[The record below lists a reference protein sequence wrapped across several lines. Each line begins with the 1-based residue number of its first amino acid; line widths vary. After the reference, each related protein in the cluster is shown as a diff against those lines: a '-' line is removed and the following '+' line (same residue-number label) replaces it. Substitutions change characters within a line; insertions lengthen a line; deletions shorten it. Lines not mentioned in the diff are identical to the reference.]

1 MVAIVDYG
9 YVNELA
15 YKVVKD
21 LNNSKRQIISDDKA
35 KGTVSL
41 TLGNLFSMSKN
52 QSETVTEFEWFIEN
66 NVNKIMQIR
75 WR

>member
-52 QSETVTEFEWFIEN
+52 QSDTVTEFE
-66 NVNKIMQIR
+66 
-75 WR
+75 

>member
-1 MVAIVDYG
+1 MGTIVDYG
-9 YVNELA
+9 YVNEPA
-15 YKVVKD
+15 YKVVKY

-35 KGTVSL
+35 KDTVSL

-75 WR
+75 WQ

>member
-52 QSETVTEFEWFIEN
+52 QSDTVTEFEWFIEN

>member
-52 QSETVTEFEWFIEN
+52 QSDTVTEFEWFIEN

-75 WR
+75 WQ

>member
-1 MVAIVDYG
+1 MGTIVDYG
-9 YVNELA
+9 YVNEPA
-15 YKVVKD
+15 YKVVKY

-52 QSETVTEFEWFIEN
+52 QSDTVTEFEWFIEN

>member
-1 MVAIVDYG
+1 MGTIVDYG
-9 YVNELA
+9 YVNEPA
-15 YKVVKD
+15 YKVVKY

-35 KGTVSL
+35 KDTVSL

-66 NVNKIMQIR
+66 NVYKIMQIR
-75 WR
+75 WQ

>member
-1 MVAIVDYG
+1 MGTIVDYG
-9 YVNELA
+9 YVNEPA
-15 YKVVKD
+15 YKVVKY